1 MLPHLE
7 ERWGFLRPWC
17 SKLSS
22 LGLITYKA
30 TEAEGLLWHPKQR
43 VLRLIR
49 ETLALLAAV
58 EHIDHVAWRFLLEE
72 HCEVPLDEEGFEIF
86 EDKIPVRFE
95 VILDSRVERD
105 LMTAQNLNRHKV
117 IAYQALNISCG
128 LSQRERVSQA
138 YVTYLSR
145 IAAMGAQPD
154 DQTANYRCRTE
165 EDVTALLQLLETN
178 RTLEYLEVVAP
189 LEYDSYFDEFRAYHL
204 QAMWAPRET
213 LSLENKA
220 AFLSVVS
227 VRKAFTETS
236 TKRSRQGSPRA
247 NGPVNEFDQLV
258 LSKIFGFAADPVIR
272 RVYFHRDIIR
282 ENCRFFQMAL

>member
-1 MLPHLE
+1 MYQRNLLLLVVVAFAACASDVTYAKNAIRATDAVNGDTTHRNLKGNAAIVNAAAAVDE
-7 ERWGFLRPWC
+7 ERGINFKMPGFLTRFFPKN
-17 SKLSS
+17 SKISS
-22 LGLITYKA
+22 AVQSSPEIAKAINDPKVGQAVKELGKKK
-30 TEAEGLLWHPKQR
+30 GLLDH
-43 VLRLIR
+43 LRGLPGIR
-49 ETLALLAAV
+49 
-58 EHIDHVAWRFLLEE
+58 HIAKRM
-72 HCEVPLDEEGFEIF
+72 
-86 EDKIPVRFE
+86 K
-95 VILDSRVERD
+95 
-105 LMTAQNLNRHKV
+105 
-117 IAYQALNISCG
+117 
-128 LSQRERVSQA
+128 
-138 YVTYLSR
+138 
-145 IAAMGAQPD
+145 D

-165 EDVTALLQLLETN
+165 EDVAALLQLLETN

-282 ENCRFFQMAL
+282 ENYRFFQMAI